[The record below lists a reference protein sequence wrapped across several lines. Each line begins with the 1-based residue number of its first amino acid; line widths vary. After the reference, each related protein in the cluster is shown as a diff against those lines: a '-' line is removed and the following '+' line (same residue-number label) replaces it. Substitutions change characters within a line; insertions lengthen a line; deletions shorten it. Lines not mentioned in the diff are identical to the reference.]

1 MRHTSGICAVF
12 LCFLAMLLL
21 LPGPEAQAQTVSCP
35 EARITLTV
43 PDSWSVIPL
52 SEADDPGLRLF
63 LASED
68 VTLSV
73 YVDDIGEESGM
84 DIFEVFTG
92 DETQSGTMTVA
103 GVDMDYVFGSG
114 EDGDY
119 RIYSWLDRSS
129 QVQLY
134 FLVSAH
140 PGASSGVIDEIIN
153 SLILR

>member
-1 MRHTSGICAVF
+1 M
-12 LCFLAMLLL
+12 
-21 LPGPEAQAQTVSCP
+21 
-35 EARITLTV
+35 
-43 PDSWSVIPL
+43 IPL

-134 FLVSAH
+134 FLVNAH